1 MFKQK
6 GLQLIME
13 CNLKVVNYLEV
24 ALGLNDG
31 SYRSYRKPND
41 ETHYSHI
48 HRSPTVYKQAT
59 STVHQNALITFTIIK
74 RYIYERETYYEQRL
88 TACGYNKKLTYQQ
101 QRENIENIRNIGE
114 NRKRNIIWFN

>member
-1 MFKQK
+1 
-6 GLQLIME
+6 ME
-13 CNLKVVNYLEV
+13 CNLKLVNYLEV
-24 ALGLNDG
+24 TLGLNDG

-41 ETHYSHI
+41 ETHYGHI